1 MSAAAAAAEAPVAPP
16 RKKGGVLKLLI
27 VLLLT
32 AGAAG
37 GGAFYA
43 ARHLMPTAAP
53 AGEQGEEGESV
64 PEDGADDQA
73 PADGKPVSGGEYFSL
88 DPSFVVNLNDP
99 TSSRF
104 LQLQAEVMARKPAA
118 LDVVRA
124 NLPAIRNRLLLLF
137 SSQKY
142 EDLLPRE
149 GKEKLQQQALEEINK
164 VLAERGKA
172 RVDAVVFTSF
182 VMQ

>member
-1 MSAAAAAAEAPVAPP
+1 MPAAAPTAEAPAAPP
-16 RKKGGVLKLLI
+16 AKKGGAIKLILAMLI
-27 VLLLT
+27 
-32 AGAAG
+32 AAAIAG

-43 ARHLMPTAAP
+43 ARHLSPPAAP
-53 AGEQGEEGESV
+53 AAEGEEAAASEGHDDAHGEG
-64 PEDGADDQA
+64 GAK
-73 PADGKPVSGGEYFSL
+73 PAVGGEDFSL

-99 TSSRF
+99 QNSRY
-104 LQLQAEVMARKPAA
+104 LQIQAEAMALKPAA

-124 NLPAIRNRLLLLF
+124 NLPAIRNRLVLLF

-142 EDLLPRE
+142 EDLLSRE

-164 VLAERGKA
+164 VLGERGKL

>member
-1 MSAAAAAAEAPVAPP
+1 MSAAAAAAAEAPAPAK
-16 RKKGGVLKLLI
+16 KKGGALKLIL
-27 VLLLT
+27 VVLLT
-32 AGAAG
+32 AGTAG

-43 ARHLMPTAAP
+43 ARTLLPGAAPTAGDAA
-53 AGEQGEEGESV
+53 AGEEAVAGEEGGE
-64 PEDGADDQA
+64 
-73 PADGKPVSGGEYFSL
+73 GKSLAGGEYFSL

-99 TSSRF
+99 LNSRF
-104 LQLQAEVMARKPAA
+104 LQLQAEVMALKPAS
-118 LDVVRA
+118 LEVVRA
-124 NLPAIRNRLLLLF
+124 NLPAIRNRLLMLF

-142 EDLLPRE
+142 EDLLSRE
-149 GKEKLQQQALEEINK
+149 GKEKLQQQALDEVNK